1 MTKLDADQSQ
11 PAGVNLGTLRENLPF
26 LTRALRAY
34 IRVEN
39 ADFFADFET
48 EQGEIAV
55 ISLIGLNPGISQNE
69 VAATLVLKKSAVTK
83 VIKGLEDRGLVQ
95 REKVETDK
103 RFNALTLTSEGQDK
117 YGRINARMSEQHDTL
132 LAPFEM
138 EERAQLFG
146 LLNRLHQHLVER
158 DHRRTGTVSGIAG
171 SADD

>member
-11 PAGVNLGTLRENLPF
+11 PAGVNLGTLRKNLPF

-39 ADFFADFET
+39 AGFFSGFET

-55 ISLIGLNPGISQNE
+55 ISLIGLNPGISQND
-69 VAATLVLKKSAVTK
+69 VASTLVLKKSAVTK

-103 RFNALTLTSEGQDK
+103 RFNALTLTREGQDK
-117 YGRINARMSEQHDTL
+117 YHRINVRMTEQHDAL
-132 LAPFEM
+132 LSPFDAS
-138 EERAQLFG
+138 ERAQLFG

-158 DHRRTGTVSGIAG
+158 DHQRTGTASGISG